1 MEDTKH
7 TPGPWKAIKN
17 GSPRLPSDI
26 NYWGISAGRGCFI
39 HGEPSAGFK
48 ITGFI
53 STENAHLIAAA
64 PELLHAAKS
73 ALETLSQPAI
83 FPQDIEAV
91 RKMLSEVIK
100 KSETV

>member
-1 MEDTKH
+1 MNGNAKEIPLWRADPEQIEARIAKLEQGKH
-7 TPGPWKAIKN
+7 
-17 GSPRLPSDI
+17 
-26 NYWGISAGRGCFI
+26 
-39 HGEPSAGFK
+39 
-48 ITGFI
+48 
-53 STENAHLIAAA
+53 
-64 PELLHAAKS
+64 ELLKRVASDTNNAPHLLHVAKS

>member
-1 MEDTKH
+1 MKSNAKEFPLWFADPEQIKAHIAKLEAEKH
-7 TPGPWKAIKN
+7 ELLKQV
-17 GSPRLPSDI
+17 
-26 NYWGISAGRGCFI
+26 
-39 HGEPSAGFK
+39 
-48 ITGFI
+48 
-53 STENAHLIAAA
+53 AANHKSVNT

-73 ALETLSQPAI
+73 ALEILSKTAI

>member
-1 MEDTKH
+1 MNGNAKEIPLWRAEPEQIEARIAKLEQEKH
-7 TPGPWKAIKN
+7 
-17 GSPRLPSDI
+17 
-26 NYWGISAGRGCFI
+26 
-39 HGEPSAGFK
+39 
-48 ITGFI
+48 
-53 STENAHLIAAA
+53 
-64 PELLHAAKS
+64 ELLKRLASDTHNAPHLLHIAKA